1 MGRSA
6 PHTIFG
12 PPAQGDLFGGAS
24 AQPQYRPDPDRVRRR
39 LERILAEIRAEE
51 KMAWDFSQ
59 QVLYEKIFP
68 DMTHFLPDEEGA
80 RYRADFEK
88 EWERLKAA

>member
-1 MGRSA
+1 MAKRPRQSSTGE
-6 PHTIFG
+6 PV
-12 PPAQGDLFGGAS
+12 QGDLFGGAL

-39 LERILAEIRAEE
+39 LERILGEMRAQE

-59 QVLYEKIFP
+59 QLLFQKIFP

-80 RYRADFEK
+80 QYRAAFET
-88 EWERLKAA
+88 EWERLMAA